1 MRSNFGPG
9 RHTPQ
14 ERSIPYR
21 RARMID
27 RRCPGIPDHPH
38 ARVMTL
44 RSGIRPANLESSE
57 QQQDQQNDDDKAEA
71 AATVIAG
78 AIEWAATYAAEAA
91 EQCDNKN
98 NKNDCSNGHAAISS
112 SPGSRHLL
120 LCLRP

>member
-1 MRSNFGPG
+1 MKSNFGPD
-9 RHTPQ
+9 RHAPRA
-14 ERSIPYR
+14 RSIQYR

-38 ARVMTL
+38 ARVITRL
-44 RSGIRPANLESSE
+44 VGIRPTNLESSE

-71 AATVIAG
+71 AATVISG

-91 EQCDNKN
+91 EQRDNKN

-112 SPGSRHLL
+112 SPGSRHLFAL
-120 LCLRP
+120 P